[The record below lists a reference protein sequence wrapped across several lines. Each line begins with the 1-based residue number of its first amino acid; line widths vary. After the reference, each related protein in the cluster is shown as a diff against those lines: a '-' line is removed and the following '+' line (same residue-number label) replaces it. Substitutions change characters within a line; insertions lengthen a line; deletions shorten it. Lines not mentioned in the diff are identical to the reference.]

1 MKTRSKFL
9 AVGAMMAAVWCTAP
23 LAQSATTE
31 STTIPGA
38 TPQYPPAANSIGVDK
53 GAATMPAARAG
64 KRIHRASAHH
74 HVKVSAN
81 HHPKRMTHKVAHRPV
96 KKVAHKNAAA

>member
-53 GAATMPAARAG
+53 GAATMPAARTA

-74 HVKVSAN
+74 HVAK
-81 HHPKRMTHKVAHRPV
+81 HHPKRVTHKVAHHRV